1 MKSNINHV
9 DKVYKLTRDAAPLSY
24 MLPTRNTRRFPL
36 LHFDEETGVNKPL
49 RYARN
54 QKTPFED
61 EQDGNAIVEP
71 IIFEDGFLSVPRNN
85 PVLQEFLH
93 YHPMNGIRFVEV
105 DEEKDAQAQLE
116 EMNKELDALSEAR
129 SLSIEQLE
137 TMTRVLFGKD
147 PSRSTT
153 AELKRDIL
161 IFAKREPHA
170 FMNALTDPNL
180 KLSSNVQLFFDNKL
194 LSFRNNK
201 KDVYFN
207 LSSNKK
213 RMLTIPFGEDPLFV
227 VSSYLQSDDGL
238 EILTM
243 LENQLEIA

>member
-1 MKSNINHV
+1 MKSNTNHV

-137 TMTRVLFGKD
+137 TMTRVLFGRD

-213 RMLTIPFGEDPLFV
+213 RMLTIPFGEDPMYV
-227 VSSYLQSDDGL
+227 VSSYLQSDEGL

>member
-1 MKSNINHV
+1 MKSNTNHV

-137 TMTRVLFGKD
+137 TMTRVLFGRD
-147 PSRSTT
+147 LSRSTT

-213 RMLTIPFGEDPLFV
+213 RMLTIPFGEDPMYV